1 MAATSDTIGFIGDL
15 EDPWVAGIADALPAD
30 LDVERL
36 NCTGDVPEAPFG
48 PRLSHRL
55 IVVHRHRLSALDRT
69 RIKRWREQSET
80 ETQIKPAVVLC
91 VSPYVRYEEIERV
104 LGLVDQVVPEG
115 TAADILPGRIIRFVK
130 GPATRCPPGDGAHFA
145 VDVSGRNEDL
155 CRTLVEVC
163 VRAGYRAAAID
174 DLLAGDFV
182 RAPSGASSRAERSLT
197 IWEVPV
203 LEPAWPEVLERRA
216 LATGP
221 VIGLMGIADRDMVS
235 RAKAHGAAICL
246 DLPFEIDDLIDSVAR
261 AAGSRA
267 PEQWPLPA
275 RVEPPHQL
283 PPRPRR
289 RAAAHETASV
299 LTPRAE
305 GRRMR
310 DEG

>member
-30 LDVERL
+30 LGVERV
-36 NCTGDVPEAPFG
+36 NCAGDVPEEPFG
-48 PRLSHRL
+48 PRTPPRF
-55 IVVHRHRLSALDRT
+55 VVLHRHRLSALDRS
-69 RIKRWREQSET
+69 RIKRWREQTDT
-80 ETQIKPAVVLC
+80 ETQIKPALVLC

-115 TAADILPGRIIRFVK
+115 TAADILPGRIIRYFN
-130 GPATRCPPGDGAHFA
+130 GPAARRPLGDGAHFA
-145 VDVSGRNEDL
+145 IEVSGKNEDL

-163 VRAGYRAAAID
+163 VRAGHRAAAID
-174 DLLAGDFV
+174 DLLASDFG
-182 RAPSGASSRAERSLT
+182 RAPSSASSHAERTLT
-197 IWEVPV
+197 IWEMPV
-203 LEPAWPEVLERRA
+203 LEPGWPQVLERRA
-216 LATGP
+216 TATGP
-221 VIGLMGIADRDMVS
+221 VIGLIGFADRDLVS

-289 RAAAHETASV
+289 RVPSRETSSA
-299 LTPRAE
+299 LAPWE
-305 GRRMR
+305 K
-310 DEG
+310 